1 MADSRDRL
9 DVVFSTGAQ
18 VGRWLRGLRRQA
30 GLTQTQLSDR
40 TGVSQRY
47 ISELER
53 GKSDLTLSRLL
64 LLTHALDA
72 TLGGSGPLPREHP
85 AGQDGA

>member
-1 MADSRDRL
+1 MPT
-9 DVVFSTGAQ
+9 VTFTTGAQ
-18 VGRWLRGLRRQA
+18 VGRWLHGLRRQA
-30 GLTQTQLSDR
+30 GLTQTQLSER

-64 LLTHALDA
+64 LLVEALGA
-72 TLGGSGPLPREHP
+72 TLSGSDTTDGPS
-85 AGQDGA
+85 

>member
-1 MADSRDRL
+1 MPT
-9 DVVFSTGAQ
+9 VTFTTGAQ
-18 VGRWLRGLRRQA
+18 VGRWLHGLRRQA
-30 GLTQTQLSDR
+30 GLTQTQLSQR

-64 LLTHALDA
+64 LLTEALGA
-72 TLGGSGPLPREHP
+72 TLGGSGPAEGPS
-85 AGQDGA
+85 

>member
-1 MADSRDRL
+1 MPT
-9 DVVFSTGAQ
+9 VTFTTGAQ
-18 VGRWLRGLRRQA
+18 VGRWLHGLRRQA
-30 GLTQTQLSDR
+30 GLTQTQLSQR

-64 LLTHALDA
+64 LLTEALGA
-72 TLGGSGPLPREHP
+72 TLSGSGPAEGPS
-85 AGQDGA
+85 